1 LSTIGRKQSPCAS
14 FLPICRGLFK
24 RRWPE
29 ELKLAADTGRTRSR
43 KLSESRKMPVP
54 VQQAESES
62 ATPRKERKDAPKSA
76 ARVPSI
82 IVAIVAVAVIILSM
96 YYLMRPV
103 PLLVQGEVDATRLDI
118 AARVDGRVKE
128 IPVERGQNVPSGAVL
143 VRIDNPETLAKH
155 GQMTAAKAVAE
166 AQLANILVGTR
177 PEVVAARKAALER
190 AQAAQILAQKTFDR
204 VQHLTEQGNAPQARL
219 DQVTDNLHE
228 SERAVDQAK
237 SAYDQA
243 VNGYTREEREIARA
257 NVEKAGADIQA
268 VQSIVDQMAVY
279 APVATQIY
287 QRNVEPGE
295 YVSPGV
301 PLVTLIDLADVWI
314 HFDLREDLVKTLKV
328 GDRFDVHVPALGDRR
343 ITVEVKLIATKGEYA
358 SWRATRATGDF
369 DLRTFSIR
377 AYPVAPVPELRPGMS
392 AYLDWRSR

>member
-1 LSTIGRKQSPCAS
+1 MENAN
-14 FLPICRGLFK
+14 
-24 RRWPE
+24 
-29 ELKLAADTGRTRSR
+29 
-43 KLSESRKMPVP
+43 P
-54 VQQAESES
+54 VQQAQSESE
-62 ATPRKERKDAPKSA
+62 TPRKEREDAPKSA
-76 ARVPSI
+76 SRVPSI
-82 IVAIVAVAVIILSM
+82 IVAIVAAAVIVLSM
-96 YYLMRPV
+96 YYLMRPE

-128 IPVERGQNVPSGAVL
+128 IPVERGQNVPAGAVL

-155 GQMTAAKAVAE
+155 GQMIAAKAVAD
-166 AQLANILVGTR
+166 AQLANILAGTR
-177 PEVVAARKAALER
+177 AEVIAARKAALER

-204 VQHLTEQGNAPQARL
+204 IQHLTEQGNAPQARL

-257 NVEKAGADIQA
+257 NVEKGSADIQA

-279 APVATQIY
+279 APVAAQIY

-328 GDRFDVHVPALGDRR
+328 GDRFDVRVPALGDRR

-392 AYLDWRSR
+392 AYLDWRSRP